1 MKRVRSDD
9 PDKADQYVQHKR
21 IKLQEKFEIFRQV
34 CMEFHF
40 MNKFMGQEEPD
51 TLLFV
56 KRDRI
61 FSLNFETE
69 KISTIMKFKD
79 DLILQPEYFCMTTD

>member
-1 MKRVRSDD
+1 MKRVRTDD
-9 PDKADQYVQHKR
+9 PDKFDQYVQHTR
-21 IKLQEKFEIFRQV
+21 IKLQEKFEIFHQV

-40 MNKFMGQEEPD
+40 MNKELGQDDPD
-51 TLLFV
+51 SLIFV

-69 KISTIMKFKD
+69 KIDTIMKFQD
-79 DLILQPEYFCMTTD
+79 DLVLQPEYFCMA